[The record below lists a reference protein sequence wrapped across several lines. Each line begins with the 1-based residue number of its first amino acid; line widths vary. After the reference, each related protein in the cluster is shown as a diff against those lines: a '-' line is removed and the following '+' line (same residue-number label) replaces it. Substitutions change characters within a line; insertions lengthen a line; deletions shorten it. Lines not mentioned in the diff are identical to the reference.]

1 MSSAPDRDAAHQAL
15 PQGAK
20 AAPVRGLDRRRA
32 LALGGAAAVA
42 AFAPSTV
49 LAQEQPVSLGKIDTH
64 QHFFPKVY
72 VDAIGLDT
80 LASQMPNKRAPDWS
94 PELAIAMMDANGIAE
109 GILSVSS
116 GPPIPDAP
124 RLLLASNEA
133 GADLRARYKGRFGS
147 FASLPLPDVDAS
159 LKEIEHAF
167 DALKADGVIIF
178 ASYDGRYLGDPL
190 FAPVLA
196 ELNRLKAVVFIHPN
210 QPPYAVPPIAP
221 ASVLEFPFETART
234 ATSLIVSGALQAYP
248 NIRFILSHAGG
259 VLPYLV
265 PRLTLSFSMMPGV
278 AERVGDPAVAFRAF
292 YYDTA
297 LSAGPSVFA
306 ALGEVAAPD
315 HILFGTDFPMAPLA
329 GITHFN
335 TELERLDPRLKARVY
350 RENAAGLLGRALTA
364 A

>member
-1 MSSAPDRDAAHQAL
+1 MPSDSRPDAVLGSSRAAASG
-15 PQGAK
+15 PAD
-20 AAPVRGLDRRRA
+20 LDRRRLIA
-32 LALGGAAAVA
+32 LAGAAGVA
-42 AFAPSTV
+42 ATTPKGAFAK
-49 LAQEQPVSLGKIDTH
+49 EKPVSLGKIDTH
-64 QHFFPKVY
+64 LHFFPKVY
-72 VDAIGLDT
+72 VDAVGLDT
-80 LASQMPNKRAPDWS
+80 LASQMPNKRAPEWS
-94 PELAIAMMDANGIAE
+94 PELAIAMMDDNGIAE

-124 RLLLASNEA
+124 RLLQACNEA
-133 GADLRARYKGRFGS
+133 AADLRARYKGRFGS

-167 DALKADGVIIF
+167 DDLKADGVIVF
-178 ASYDGRYLGDPL
+178 ASYDGHYLGEPL

-196 ELNRLKAVVFIHPN
+196 ELNRRKAVVFIHPN

-234 ATSLIVSGALQAYP
+234 ATSLIVSGALKTYP

-278 AERVGDPAVAFRAF
+278 AERVGDAAEAFRTF

-297 LSAGPSVFA
+297 LSAGPAVFA
-306 ALGEVAAPD
+306 ALEQVASPER
-315 HILFGTDFPMAPLA
+315 ITFGSDFPMAPVPA
-329 GITHFN
+329 ISAFN
-335 TELERLDPRLKARVY
+335 AELERLRPPLRDAVY
-350 RENAAGLLGRALTA
+350 RHNAARLLGRT
-364 A
+364 